1 MIETSKLSNGIR
13 TVIETVPNVRSVA
26 LGIYV
31 EVGSA
36 YETEQ
41 NNGISHMIEHMLFK
55 GTETRSAREIAIETA
70 RLGDDLNAYTAKE
83 VTCFY
88 ARVLDEQLPSI
99 VEILGDML
107 CHSVFREEDLEK
119 EKGIILDEIDMYED
133 SPEDMVQEQFQKLAW
148 KGNALD
154 GLQEMN

>member
-1 MIETSKLSNGIR
+1 MIEESKLSNGIR
-13 TVIETVPNVRSVA
+13 TIIETVPNVRSVA

-55 GTETRSAREIAIETA
+55 GTEKRSAREIAIETA

-83 VTCFY
+83 VTCFMPEY
-88 ARVLDEQLPSI
+88 WMNS
-99 VEILGDML
+99 
-107 CHSVFREEDLEK
+107 CHL
-119 EKGIILDEIDMYED
+119 L
-133 SPEDMVQEQFQKLAW
+133 
-148 KGNALD
+148 
-154 GLQEMN
+154 